1 MLVALTPGERS
12 MSRNATLLVHAS
24 RNVVFG
30 TAQELRRRA
39 EALEKSEDETAA
51 RLARRTGQSVT
62 WCRSLLDGRDYTFTS
77 TEAKRRGLVDE
88 ILA

>member
-51 RLARRTGQSVT
+51 RLAKRTGQSVR
-62 WCRSLLDGRDYTFTS
+62 WCRSLSDGRDFIFTAAES
-77 TEAKRRGLVDE
+77 KRRGLVDE
-88 ILA
+88 VVE